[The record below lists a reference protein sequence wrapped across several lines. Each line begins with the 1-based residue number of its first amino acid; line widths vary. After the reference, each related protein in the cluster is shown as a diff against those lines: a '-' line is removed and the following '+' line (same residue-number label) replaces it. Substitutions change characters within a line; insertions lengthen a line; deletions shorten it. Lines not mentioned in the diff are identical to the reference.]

1 MPVKY
6 VADQGTPRELLLGNV
21 EDKPDEDIWPIVVQV
36 GSSNEA
42 HDVLSFAP
50 IIKTIKVTSDRAEQL
65 SRAWCSSGSQT
76 ILRGQDLELWSI
88 VYGKR
93 SAVFTS

>member
-1 MPVKY
+1 MAVKY
-6 VADQGTPRELLLGNV
+6 VADQGILRELLLGNV
-21 EDKPDEDIWPIVVQV
+21 DDKPDEDIWPIVVQV

-50 IIKTIKVTSDRAEQL
+50 IIKRIKATSDRAEQL

-76 ILRGQDLELWSI
+76 ILRGQHIELWSFT
-88 VYGKR
+88 YGKR
-93 SAVFTS
+93 SAIFCS